1 MDLVILGDTHTVE
14 REVEEVRTYFFVAP
28 KLQTASSHCNQHPPE
43 LQSSTGSGFTFSVPF
58 FYDGL
63 TFVGNDTFVR
73 CAEEKQRHG
82 TCSSLSICVEA
93 GTTWYIYLER
103 VFPSNYIKVGSS
115 LKQIINMVLNNE
127 CNVIASEESIIR
139 SVALLDGSFHNE
151 NFTMGTKRLTKEP
164 HGILTNNHDRE
175 FSDIVNWVVQAL
187 FFGEK
192 EGLEKD
198 LRRCRN
204 NTAATP
210 HHVSDLR
217 FLNAVFCVGNYE
229 EILVGNLGNPHQ
241 RGRNALNHGSGML
254 YAIPFGNL
262 DKSVLADPVD
272 SHMLAKIRN
281 ETALRCGVLV
291 PRNFEG
297 TVTGSNTLVG
307 MGVDYCR
314 ALASAIFIGNSNALH
329 FSTFL
334 DGDSSIMALSNRT
347 IDVLV
352 GERVQQKYDLE
363 ISPMGGGGG
372 LHFSIPYYY
381 GKESIT
387 GNVSLYSVATQEG
400 DVMFASFV
408 NSIVLGTIYADD
420 NFITKVNSEQMPFV
434 SIFGRE
440 LKWCLKDAIAYSGSY
455 GEIYTRNFGVNAS
468 KYRGRNALNR
478 GGPLLLSIQ

>member
-1 MDLVILGDTHTVE
+1 MDYLIQRSTLDKVFISIWCVVGFTSRFPQKFPHVTKSTCNPQCRAVSAVVIGDPESFQGVPVSWASRWQHLKERSVDLVILGDTHTVE
-14 REVEEVRTYFFVAP
+14 REVEEVRTYYFVAL
-28 KLQTASSHCNQHPPE
+28 KLQNTSSHCNQHPPE

-115 LKQIINMVLNNE
+115 LKQNINMMLNNE

-139 SVALLDGSFHNE
+139 SVALLDGSFHHE

-229 EILVGNLGNPHQ
+229 EIMVGNMGNPHQ

-254 YAIPFGNL
+254 YAIPF
-262 DKSVLADPVD
+262 
-272 SHMLAKIRN
+272 H
-281 ETALRCGVLV
+281 E
-291 PRNFEG
+291 
-297 TVTGSNTLVG
+297 
-307 MGVDYCR
+307 
-314 ALASAIFIGNSNALH
+314 
-329 FSTFL
+329 
-334 DGDSSIMALSNRT
+334 
-347 IDVLV
+347 
-352 GERVQQKYDLE
+352 
-363 ISPMGGGGG
+363 
-372 LHFSIPYYY
+372 
-381 GKESIT
+381 
-387 GNVSLYSVATQEG
+387 
-400 DVMFASFV
+400 
-408 NSIVLGTIYADD
+408 
-420 NFITKVNSEQMPFV
+420 
-434 SIFGRE
+434 
-440 LKWCLKDAIAYSGSY
+440 
-455 GEIYTRNFGVNAS
+455 
-468 KYRGRNALNR
+468 
-478 GGPLLLSIQ
+478 